1 MLTHLAMATSCRS
14 PSVLRSPRVPST
26 SASATAASPSSAL
39 PSILSSLD
47 CTPNSYLLPCCPVL
61 CILVGPSQLFTHR
74 VTHTPS
80 ALIPRSTRLPA
91 SLLCL
96 PSVRSPS
103 ARCAVISSGGTC
115 LALQLTNVLLFQP
128 TPFKYTGLPIA
139 NKDVTVKITKS
150 PASGVVSIKNV
161 DKGNC
166 AQSL

>member
-1 MLTHLAMATSCRS
+1 
-14 PSVLRSPRVPST
+14 VLV
-26 SASATAASPSSAL
+26 
-39 PSILSSLD
+39 
-47 CTPNSYLLPCCPVL
+47 YLLPIVHA
-61 CILVGPSQLFTHR
+61 SSN
-74 VTHTPS
+74 TPS
-80 ALIPRSTRLPA
+80 ALLPRSTRLLA
-91 SLLCL
+91 SLLCP

-103 ARCAVISSGGTC
+103 ARCAVINSGDPC

-166 AQSL
+166 AQSLLALPWLT